1 MKKRYIKPVSST
13 VHVNLL
19 GTVLDAGGTTLG
31 GQSNNPVSSNVDR
44 DHVARSAKKQGFFD
58 EDEDEEWPK
67 SNSLWE

>member
-31 GQSNNPVSSNVDR
+31 GQSNNPVSKDVDR
-44 DHVARSAKKQGFFD
+44 DHVDWSAKKGGFF
-58 EDEDEEWPK
+58 DEEWPK
-67 SNSLWE
+67 SEDIWDD